1 MQVLK
6 KINIILLCLLFC
18 NCSFMQKSDSQ
29 SFFGWPY
36 VGRSAAPVKVVE
48 STDYSHVDLGNAES
62 FRVAMLLPLS
72 GPVSAMGQNMKNAA
86 MMAVGDINNEHL
98 VLQFYDTK
106 GTSSGA
112 RVAFENAMNAHSRLI
127 LGPLLADEVAA
138 ISSEAK
144 ARDIPVVSFSTLP
157 AVLQD
162 GIYSLGILNDDQ
174 IKNIIRFAAGQGR
187 KRIAAVLPDNQSGL
201 NMFTSL
207 MRAARRNGVQLTKV
221 GFYRPDSMDFTSL
234 VTSMTG
240 SSSKTSEHE
249 RDFGFDALLVP
260 ESGNRLKSITSMFS
274 YYDVSAPQVL
284 FMGTSVWANTGLS
297 KETELYG
304 AVYPVVPLSRLDNF
318 NQKYAELFASRPNG
332 LSVFA
337 YDAVMMASA
346 LSTKNPAY
354 LKEEIV
360 RTAGYNGMSGT
371 FRILPNGLNEHG
383 LDIVRVT
390 SGGEQIVESAQ
401 NRFYGTA
408 GEDTD
413 YIDNAYAYEMPII
426 YGKDSNAL
434 RQIMYGM
441 Q

>member
-1 MQVLK
+1 MLK

-86 MMAVGDINNEHL
+86 MMAIGDINNEHL

-144 ARDIPVVSFSTLP
+144 ARDIPVVSFSTSP

-304 AVYPVVPLSRLDNF
+304 AVYPVVPLSRLDHF

>member
-86 MMAVGDINNEHL
+86 MMAIGDINNEHL

-207 MRAARRNGVQLTKV
+207 MRTARRNGVQLTKV

-304 AVYPVVPLSRLDNF
+304 AVYPVVPLSRLDHF

-401 NRFYGTA
+401 NRFYATA